1 MPHNRK
7 HNPRHNHKDHLF
19 YGSTTVGERG
29 QITIPIEAREQFKI
43 EPGDKL
49 LVFGHTEK
57 GIGLMKASR
66 LNKFADGLFKSFNSK
81 NGDDKHE

>member
-1 MPHNRK
+1 MPYNRK
-7 HNPRHNHKDHLF
+7 HNHQHNTKDHMF

-49 LVFGHTEK
+49 LVFGHAEK
-57 GIGLMKASR
+57 GIGLMKATR
-66 LNKFADGLFKSFNSK
+66 LNNFAAELFKSFNSK
-81 NGDDKHE
+81 NSDDK